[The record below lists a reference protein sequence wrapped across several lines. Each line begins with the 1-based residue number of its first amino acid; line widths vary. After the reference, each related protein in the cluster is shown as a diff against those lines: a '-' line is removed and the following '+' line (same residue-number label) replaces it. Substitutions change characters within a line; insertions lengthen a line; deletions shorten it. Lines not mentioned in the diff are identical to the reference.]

1 MKHFLFTLT
10 LLSTG
15 AFAQEWTETFKL
27 PEGMTF
33 RARMAGYDCGK
44 FTTNYVA
51 APENVRST
59 GLSFRQLAADKD
71 LNKFL
76 IEGEYPGLE
85 GQLCK
90 IGLFLDRS
98 RETKTL
104 DFTHS
109 LVDAPEGL
117 EDGCEETRVAIEG
130 LLTSAAYEP
139 SPRGIRYLAVN
150 VLTDTA
156 NDVCESGTVRA
167 VFDRRL
173 VPGN

>member
-1 MKHFLFTLT
+1 MKTMILALSLF
-10 LLSTG
+10 STA

-27 PEGMTF
+27 PEGMTY

-44 FTTNYVA
+44 FTTKYVS

-59 GLSFRQLAADKD
+59 TLVFRQLAADKD

-76 IEGEYPGLE
+76 IEGEYPGTE
-85 GQLCK
+85 GQICK
-90 IGLFLDRS
+90 IGLYLDRN

-109 LVDAPEGL
+109 LLGTAEGC
-117 EDGCEETRVAIEG
+117 DGQRSNIEA

-173 VPGN
+173 VPAK